1 MDARV
6 MSLLV
11 NQPDTLNGRLEVLHQ
26 SLLATVPTI
35 KRINCMLYDSQSDTL
50 KSFLTSSEYDDEQ
63 ENDRFKL
70 SDSAALS
77 KLVSEQTGAVFDSLQ
92 ELSALESWHLEWLRA
107 HHYQSCFVVPMFHV
121 ERFLGMMFF
130 DGSEPDCFTENVQRE
145 LMLHTQ
151 LINMTVISELS
162 LVHSLLSTVKVA
174 RDFTDLRDFETGL
187 HLDRMAHYSRLIAL
201 HISTKYQLN
210 DEWIE
215 HIFMFASLHDIGK
228 IGVPDSI
235 LCKPGRLTPEERVIM
250 QRHVNL
256 GVSILDR
263 VLSDYELVNLRDTEM
278 MRNIVAYHH
287 EYLDGSGYPNGLAG
301 EAIPLEARIATVAD
315 IFDALT
321 SRRPYKP
328 SWPVSE
334 AIAELERMQQAGKL
348 DSDCVTAVR
357 ENQDAFETIVDEL
370 TDEQER
376 KQHFA

>member
-1 MDARV
+1 
-6 MSLLV
+6 
-11 NQPDTLNGRLEVLHQ
+11 
-26 SLLATVPTI
+26 
-35 KRINCMLYDSQSDTL
+35 MLYDSQSDTL
-50 KSFLTSSEYDDEQ
+50 KSFLTSSEYDEQ
-63 ENDRFKL
+63 DDYRFKL
-70 SDSAALS
+70 SDNAELCRLAT
-77 KLVSEQTGAVFDSLQ
+77 EQSGVVIDSLQ
-92 ELSALESWHLEWLRA
+92 QPSALEPWHLAWLKA
-107 HHYQSCFVVPMFHV
+107 HHYQSCFIVPMFHV
-121 ERFLGMMFF
+121 DHLIGMMFF
-130 DGSEPDCFTENVQRE
+130 DSSETGCFTEPVQRE
-145 LMLHTQ
+145 LLLYTQ
-151 LINMTVISELS
+151 LVRMTVVSELS
-162 LVHSLLSTVKVA
+162 LVRSLLSTVKVA
-174 RDFTDLRDFETGL
+174 RDFTDLRDVETGL

-201 HISTKYQLN
+201 HLSPKYGLN

-215 HIFMFASLHDIGK
+215 HIFMFASVHDIGK

-321 SRRPYKP
+321 SRRPYKT

-348 DSDCVTAVR
+348 DPDCVTAVR

-370 TDEQER
+370 ADEQER